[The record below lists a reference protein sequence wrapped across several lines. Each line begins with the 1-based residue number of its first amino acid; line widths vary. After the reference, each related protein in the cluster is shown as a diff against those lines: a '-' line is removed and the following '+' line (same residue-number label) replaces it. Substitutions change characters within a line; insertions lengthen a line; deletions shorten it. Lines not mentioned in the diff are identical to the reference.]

1 MNKPTSL
8 PKRRLADWLR
18 FGKPKTPGFGI
29 SRGFYVCV
37 MASKAQ
43 LPTPSQVVDP
53 RGDAGAVEGYIA
65 PLGSGPPDNALQRPL
80 ECGSYAVSDL
90 DKRTVL
96 LLGVRPREEYAFDPR
111 QVAEHA
117 NALGMSEELRL
128 RLAATWWILQLNFE
142 SHDPMVYPALRFLQR
157 VAARLGELTD
167 GAIADPCSG
176 VYRLPSE
183 FEPVDDDLPLHAH
196 QFVNVQAAQEAG
208 GVRVFTLGMTK
219 FVLPEFE
226 IVDVPESFVPSAK
239 QFLLALCQTVF
250 LQGPVQIGQ
259 SVGSH
264 KLPFLIT
271 EGGVH
276 RKGAKGV
283 AAYELIPP
291 RNHTVEECIVAAITG
306 K

>member
-1 MNKPTSL
+1 
-8 PKRRLADWLR
+8 LR

-29 SRGFYVCV
+29 SQGFYLCV

-43 LPTPSQVVDP
+43 LPTPSQIVNP
-53 RGDAGAVEGYIA
+53 QGDAGAVAGYIA
-65 PLGSGPPDNALQRPL
+65 PLGSTPPDNALQRPL
-80 ECGSYAVSDL
+80 ESGSYAVSDL
-90 DKRTVL
+90 DKKTVL

-111 QVAEHA
+111 QVAENA
-117 NALGMSEELRL
+117 NALGMTEELRL

-183 FEPVDDDLPLHAH
+183 FEQVDDDLPVHAH
-196 QFVNVQAAQEAG
+196 QFVSVQTAQEPG
-208 GVRVFTLGMTK
+208 GARVFTLGMTK
-219 FVLPEFE
+219 FALPEFA
-226 IVDVPESFVPSAK
+226 IADVPESFVASAK
-239 QFLLALCQTVF
+239 QFLLALCQTV
-250 LQGPVQIGQ
+250 LLHGPVQVGQ
-259 SVGSH
+259 SVGSQ
-264 KLPFLIT
+264 KLPFLIA

-276 RKGAKGV
+276 RKATEGV
-283 AAYELIPP
+283 PAYELIPP
-291 RNHTVEECIVAAITG
+291 RNHTVAECIVAAITG